1 MRGLILAAAFFL
13 ALHFGIAGTRL
24 RDLIVARLGEKAYRG
39 IFSLLSVVGLV
50 WLISAY
56 ARAPVDVLWQPPR
69 TLTHAAFGL
78 VLIAFLLA
86 VPGLL
91 TPNPTAA
98 NFENRLQ
105 RGDDAVRGII
115 RITRHPFLWGTAIW
129 ATAHLLAN
137 GDLASIV
144 FFGSLLFL
152 ALAGTYSIDAK
163 RRRGFGAAWEAF
175 ERATSN
181 PPFGAIAAGRN
192 RLVLREIGLWRILA
206 ALVAYG
212 VVLAFHSRWFGA
224 HPLP

>member
-1 MRGLILAAAFFL
+1 MRGLILAAACFL
-13 ALHFGIAGTRL
+13 VLHFGIAGTRL
-24 RDLIVARLGEKAYRG
+24 RDRIVARLGEKAYRG
-39 IFSLLSVVGLV
+39 IFSVLSVVGLV

-56 ARAPVDVLWQPPR
+56 TRAPEEVLWEPPR
-69 TLTHAAFGL
+69 TLTHGAFGL

-98 NFENRLQ
+98 NFESRLQ
-105 RGDDAVRGII
+105 REDAVRGII

-137 GDLASIV
+137 GDLAALV
-144 FFGSLLFL
+144 FFGSLLLL

-181 PPFGAIAAGRN
+181 LPFGAIAAGRN
-192 RLVLREIGLWRILA
+192 HLAFGEIGLWRILA
-206 ALVAYG
+206 ALATYG